1 VKQNLLALHK
11 YAMGIHNGSFTM
23 STQRSFFRTNIAE
36 MESYIPG
43 EQPQTDSYI
52 KLNTNEN
59 PYPPSPAILDQLRQS
74 CTDDLRLYPDPSA
87 GKLRS
92 KLSNVFG
99 PSPEHFIVG
108 NGSDELL
115 TIIIRS
121 FAGEKDKIAYAYPTY
136 GYYKPLIDV
145 QGARAVVV
153 DYPDDFSLPP
163 QLSETD
169 ARITFIVNPNAPS
182 GTLVSNSEL
191 AQVAEKVRG
200 ILVIDEA
207 YVDFSDGGSIQLIRD
222 FDNVI
227 VVRTMSKSFSL
238 AGMRI
243 GFACA
248 SPDLVTGM
256 WKVKEHYN
264 LNRLSLVAA
273 EAALDDIASMRTHA
287 EQICQ
292 TRTRLTEDLRTLG
305 FFVWDSAANFV
316 LARSPHT
323 PAEDIYNMLRER
335 KILVRYFNQPRLD
348 DCLRISI
355 GTDAEIDAFTKTLR
369 EILSS

>member
-1 VKQNLLALHK
+1 
-11 YAMGIHNGSFTM
+11 M

-36 MESYIPG
+36 MEGYIPG
-43 EQPQTDSYI
+43 EQPQSGGYT

-59 PYPPSPAILDQLRQS
+59 PYPPSPNILDGLRKA
-74 CTDDLRLYPDPSA
+74 CTEDLRLYPDPGALS
-87 GKLRS
+87 LRA
-92 KLSNVFG
+92 KLSSVFG

-121 FAGEKDKIAYAYPTY
+121 FAGEGDKIAYAYPTY
-136 GYYKPLIDV
+136 GYYQPLIEV
-145 QGARAVVV
+145 QGAQAVVV
-153 DYPDDFSLPP
+153 DYPDDFSLPSA
-163 QLSETD
+163 LSETD
-169 ARITFIVNPNAPS
+169 ARVTFLVNPNAPS
-182 GTLVSNSEL
+182 GTLVSTSE
-191 AQVAEKVRG
+191 VAEVAAKVRG
-200 ILVIDEA
+200 ILVVDEA
-207 YVDFSDGGSIQLIRD
+207 YVDFSEGGSLKLIQD
-222 FDNVI
+222 FDNVV

-248 SPDLVTGM
+248 SPELIAGM

-273 EAALDDIASMRTHA
+273 EAALEDIASMRENA
-287 EQICQ
+287 ERICT
-292 TRTRLTEDLRTLG
+292 TRTRLTEDLRALG

-316 LARSPHT
+316 LARSPNA
-323 PAEDIYNMLRER
+323 PAENLYNALRER

-355 GTDAEIDAFTKTLR
+355 GTDAEIDVFTEALQ
-369 EILSS
+369 EILADPS

>member
-1 VKQNLLALHK
+1 MALHK
-11 YAMGIHNGSFTM
+11 HAMGTHNGSFTM
-23 STQRSFFRTNIAE
+23 STQRSFFRTNIAA
-36 MESYIPG
+36 MEGYIPG
-43 EQPQTDSYI
+43 EQPQTGAYI

-74 CTDDLRLYPDPSA
+74 CTDDLRLYPDPGA
-87 GKLRS
+87 GSLRS

-121 FAGEKDKIAYAYPTY
+121 FAGEEDKIAYAYPTY
-136 GYYKPLIDV
+136 GYYQPLIDV
-145 QGARAVVV
+145 QGAQAVVV

-163 QLSETD
+163 QLSETG

-182 GTLVSNSEL
+182 GTLVSSSEI
-191 AQVAEKVRG
+191 AQVAENVRG
-200 ILVIDEA
+200 ILVVDEA

-248 SPDLVTGM
+248 SPELVTGM

-273 EAALDDIASMRTHA
+273 EAALEDIASMRTHA

-292 TRTRLTEDLRTLG
+292 TRTRLTKDLRTLG

-323 PAEDIYNMLRER
+323 PAEHLYNMLRER

-355 GTDAEIDAFTKTLR
+355 GTDAEIDAFTRTLR
-369 EILSS
+369 EILSF

>member
-1 VKQNLLALHK
+1 
-11 YAMGIHNGSFTM
+11 M
-23 STQRSFFRTNIAE
+23 STQGSFFRTNIAE
-36 MESYIPG
+36 MDGYIPG
-43 EQPQTDSYI
+43 EQPQTGGYI

-59 PYPPSPAILDQLRQS
+59 PYPPSPTILDHLRQS
-74 CTDDLRLYPDPSA
+74 CTDDLRLYPDPDA
-87 GKLRS
+87 GSLRS
-92 KLSNVFG
+92 KLSKVFG

-121 FAGEKDKIAYAYPTY
+121 FAGEGDKIAYAYPTY
-136 GYYKPLIDV
+136 GYYQPLIDV
-145 QGARAVVV
+145 QGAQAVVV
-153 DYPDDFSLPP
+153 EYPDDFSLPSE
-163 QLSETD
+163 LCETD
-169 ARITFIVNPNAPS
+169 ARITFLVNPNAPS
-182 GTLVSNSEL
+182 GTLISNSK
-191 AQVAEKVRG
+191 VAEVAANVRG
-200 ILVIDEA
+200 ILVVDEA

-222 FDNVI
+222 FDNII

-238 AGMRI
+238 AGLRI

-248 SPDLVTGM
+248 PPELVTGM

-273 EAALDDIASMRTHA
+273 EAALEDIASMRTNA

-292 TRTRLTEDLRTLG
+292 TRTRLTKDLRKLG

-323 PAEDIYNMLRER
+323 PAEDLYNMLRER
-335 KILVRYFNQPRLD
+335 KILVRYFDQPRLD
-348 DCLRISI
+348 DCLRISV
-355 GTDAEIDAFTKTLR
+355 GTETEIDTFTRTLR
-369 EILSS
+369 EILSA

>member
-1 VKQNLLALHK
+1 
-11 YAMGIHNGSFTM
+11 M
-23 STQRSFFRTNIAE
+23 STHRSFFRTNIAE
-36 MESYIPG
+36 MKGYIPG
-43 EQPQTDSYI
+43 EQPQTGGYI

-87 GKLRS
+87 GRLRC
-92 KLSNVFG
+92 KLSNLFG

-136 GYYKPLIDV
+136 GYYQPLIEV
-145 QGARAVVV
+145 QGAQAVVV

-163 QLSETD
+163 QLSEID
-169 ARITFIVNPNAPS
+169 ARVTFIVNPNAPS
-182 GTLVSNSEL
+182 GTLVSNSE
-191 AQVAEKVRG
+191 VAEVAENVRG
-200 ILVIDEA
+200 VLVVDEA
-207 YVDFSDGGSIQLIRD
+207 YVDFSDGGSIQLVRD

-248 SPDLVTGM
+248 SPELVTGM

-273 EAALDDIASMRTHA
+273 ETALEDIASMRTNA
-287 EQICQ
+287 ERICR

-323 PAEDIYNMLRER
+323 PAEDLYNMLRER
-335 KILVRYFNQPRLD
+335 KILVRYFNQPRLN

-355 GTDAEIDAFTKTLR
+355 GTDAEIDEFTRTLR
-369 EILSS
+369 DVLSS